1 MLHTIFFDLDN
12 TLYSKDC
19 GVWEAIHE
27 RINLYIET
35 ILQINKKEI
44 PKLRT
49 FCRENYSTSLR
60 GLQSLYQIDEDEYL
74 NFVHDIDLDSILSNN
89 YTALST
95 MLSEITQRKIIFT
108 NSDTKHTNNVLHA
121 LGVREFFDTIIDV
134 IAVKPYV
141 KPHEEAFQKALSL
154 SGLKSSE
161 GCAFID
167 DMVENIEQAQQMG
180 FLSILISD
188 SDNEFLSIPDV
199 LKLPDLLSTLD

>member
-12 TLYSKDC
+12 TLYPKSC
-19 GVWEAIHE
+19 GVWEAIND

-35 ILQINKKEI
+35 VLQIHINEI
-44 PKLRT
+44 PKLRVY
-49 FCRENYSTSLR
+49 CRENYSTSLR

-74 NFVHDIDLDSILSNN
+74 DFVHNIDLDSILPTDTDL
-89 YTALST
+89 YAMLST
-95 MLSEITQRKIIFT
+95 IPQRKIIFT
-108 NSDTKHTNNVLHA
+108 NSDTKHATNVLNA
-121 LGVREFFDTIIDV
+121 LGVRGFFDIIIDV

-141 KPHEEAFQKALSL
+141 KPHEQAFQKALSL

-180 FLSILISD
+180 FLSVLIGD
-188 SDNEFLSIPDV
+188 SDNGLLSITDI
-199 LKLPDLLSTLD
+199 LKLPHLLTSLD